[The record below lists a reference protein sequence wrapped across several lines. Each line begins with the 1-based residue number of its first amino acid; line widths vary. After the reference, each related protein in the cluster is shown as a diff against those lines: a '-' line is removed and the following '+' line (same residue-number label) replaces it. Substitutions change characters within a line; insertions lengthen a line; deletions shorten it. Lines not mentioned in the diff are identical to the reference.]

1 MLIESRIE
9 HTGTVKLALAGR
21 MNANSLGELRRAIER
36 IRRRRGRVA
45 LDLGE
50 VTLLDRQSL
59 LFLSEQINDEI
70 ELINCPAYLESWI
83 KKQDR

>member
-1 MLIESRIE
+1 MLIESRME
-9 HTGTVKLALAGR
+9 QAGTVRLALAGR